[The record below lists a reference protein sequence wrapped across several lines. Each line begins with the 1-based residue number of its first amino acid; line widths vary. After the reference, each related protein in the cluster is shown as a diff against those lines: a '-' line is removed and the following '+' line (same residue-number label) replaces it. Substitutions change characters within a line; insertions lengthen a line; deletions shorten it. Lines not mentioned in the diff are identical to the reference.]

1 MNIAVSSTSSLS
13 TRVSVTPGV
22 TRLAEGQ
29 CATPFDELGLH
40 LHPSGKGLVIRA
52 WRPDAAEIE
61 VFEHSTG
68 KMLGFMTRTEAGVFE
83 LHLPRRKKSFLYQLN
98 IHWASGH
105 SFLLYDPYS
114 FGEYIL
120 KQSDIEPDGLY
131 RHLGAQVVSHKVNS
145 KLNVQGVLFKVY
157 APYARSVSIVGSFNG
172 WDERLHPMASADDG
186 IWRLFV
192 PGLQAGDQYKY
203 AIHDYHGN
211 RLPLKTD
218 PFARYIEQWPGLA
231 SVIQGDRCYSWKDR
245 VWMKKR
251 KEKEDKE
258 QPFSIYEVH
267 VGSWKKKENNE
278 FFNFRELAN
287 ELIPYVKE
295 MGFSHIELLPV
306 SEHPLFDS
314 WGYQP
319 VGLFAPSSRYGSPDD
334 FRYFVDK
341 CHQKGI
347 GVILDWVPAHFPND
361 EHGLAQFDGSSLY
374 EHPDSRR
381 GWHPDWKTC
390 IYDFGNSWVQD
401 FLISNAL
408 YWLDEFHIDG
418 LRVDAVASMLYLDYS
433 RDHGEW
439 EANIHGGNENL
450 EAVAFLKKFNE
461 TVHAAFPDVMTI
473 AEESTSW
480 PGVSKAVND
489 GGLGFD
495 FKWNMGWMNDTL
507 EYMKLDPV
515 YRQHHHGQMTFST
528 VYAWSENFVLPL
540 SHDEVVHGKGTIL
553 TRMPG
558 DDWQKFANL
567 RSYLAFMY
575 THPGKKLLFMG
586 TELGTHKEWNQNAAL
601 DWNLLEQADGFNAGV
616 QALVKTLNH
625 LHGSEPAL
633 YERDLDEGG
642 FAWITGDDSGQSV
655 LAFRRYDSH
664 GRSVQII
671 CNLTPV
677 VRHDYR
683 IGVPER
689 GQYSE
694 LLNTDDRCFAG
705 SGVKSAERFEAEEIP
720 MHHQPYSLSLTLP
733 PLATVILAQS

>member
-1 MNIAVSSTSSLS
+1 MNIAVSPSLPA
-13 TRVSVTPGV
+13 SVAAE
-22 TRLAEGQ
+22 LAA
-29 CATPFDELGLH
+29 CLYATPFDILGLH
-40 LHPSGKGLVIRA
+40 AHPSGKGLVIRA
-52 WRPDAAEIE
+52 WRPDAVAIE
-61 VFEHSTG
+61 VLDYQTG
-68 KMLGFMTRTEAGVFE
+68 KLLGTMTAHEEGLFE
-83 LHLPRRKKSFLYQLN
+83 LHLPRRKKPFLYQLN
-98 IHWASGH
+98 IHWANGH
-105 SFLLYDPYS
+105 SFRLFDPYS
-114 FGEYIL
+114 FGQYVL
-120 KQSDIEPDGLY
+120 KQTDIESDYLH
-131 RHLGAQVVSHKVNS
+131 RHMGASVTRHAINS
-145 KLNVQGVLFKVY
+145 KHQIEGVLFKVY
-157 APYARSVSIVGSFNG
+157 APYARTVNIVGSFNG
-172 WDERLHPMASADDG
+172 WDDRLHPMASADDG
-186 IWRLFV
+186 IWRLFI
-192 PGLQAGDQYKY
+192 PGVMAGDQYKY
-203 AIHDYHGN
+203 SIHDYHGGL
-211 RLPLKTD
+211 LPLKTD
-218 PFARYIEQWPGLA
+218 PFAQHLEQWPGLA
-231 SVIQGDRCYSWKDR
+231 SVVQNPDGYCWDDQGWLARRRDSRN
-245 VWMKKR
+245 
-251 KEKEDKE
+251 
-258 QPFSIYEVH
+258 QALPLSIYEVH
-267 VGSWKKKENNE
+267 AGSWKRKEDDG
-278 FFNFRELAN
+278 FLNFRELADQ
-287 ELIPYVKE
+287 LIPYVLD
-295 MGFSHIELLPV
+295 MGFTHLELMPV

-347 GVILDWVPAHFPND
+347 GVILDWVPAHFPSD
-361 EHGLAQFDGSSLY
+361 DHGLAKFDGSSLY
-374 EHPDSRR
+374 EHSDSRR
-381 GWHPDWKTC
+381 GWHPDWQTC
-390 IYDFGNSWVQD
+390 IYDFGKPWVQD

-461 TVHAAFPDVMTI
+461 TVHTAFPDVMTI

-480 PGVSKAVND
+480 PGVSKAVNE

-567 RSYLAFMY
+567 RTYLAFMY

-601 DWNLLEQADGFNAGV
+601 DWDLLENTDGFNAGV
-616 QALVKTLNH
+616 QKLVKTLNH

-633 YERDLDEGG
+633 YERDMDAGG
-642 FAWITGDDSGQSV
+642 FAWATCDDSGQSV

-664 GRSVQII
+664 GRSVQVV

-677 VRHDYR
+677 VRHNYR
-683 IGVPER
+683 IGVPEG

-694 LLNTDDRCFAG
+694 LLNTDDRCFGG
-705 SGVKSAERFEAEEIP
+705 SGVKAGEHLQAEEIP
-720 MHHQPYSLSLTLP
+720 MHHQPYSIALTLP
-733 PLATVILAQS
+733 PLATVILALS